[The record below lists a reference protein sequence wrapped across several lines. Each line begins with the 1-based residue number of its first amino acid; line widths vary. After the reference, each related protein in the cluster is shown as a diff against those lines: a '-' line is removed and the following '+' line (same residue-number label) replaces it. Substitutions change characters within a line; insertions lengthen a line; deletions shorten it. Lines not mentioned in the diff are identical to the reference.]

1 MPTILTAKKGVSLAK
16 TFTPEGVE
24 SYGSAKYFSH
34 SPLKTSDI
42 YSLSAALMSLENTKN
57 SCVIRGSFN
66 PAANLPEFTDGKLIQ
81 RKKALFT
88 DEPLHWVMLDVDSY
102 PTTLPA
108 EEAIAAFISN
118 ELPSGFHN
126 RTYHYQLSSS
136 YGTKGNEGLL
146 KAHLWFWLATP
157 YDSTIL
163 REWAKT
169 LPILDY
175 SVYNTVH
182 IHYTAAPVFKGV
194 PDPVAKRSGLVEGL
208 IDEVKLVIEPVVRTL
223 PDFVPEYVIDTEW
236 PLPRISREI
245 LPNISPDITN
255 DEWVK
260 VGMAL
265 HHQGS
270 GGSEW
275 LQAFDEWSANGQS
288 YEEDVC
294 SIRWGSFYRDSGAK
308 VGIGTLLFMA
318 GQTRSSVATDDEFEP
333 LTVTPSEPNTE
344 RYKLI
349 PAHEFAA
356 GIAPSWLVKG
366 LIPKA
371 ELVVMFGASGS
382 GKSFMALDIAAS
394 IATGTM
400 WRSLRVKKGRV
411 IYIAAEGAGGFR
423 NRLKAYEMAKGVP
436 LTELDIMVI
445 AAAPNFL
452 EKQDAL
458 DLAACMVPFEPTLV
472 IVDTWAQTTPGGN
485 ENSGEDMGKA
495 LKNCKAMHHA
505 TGATVLLIH
514 HSGKNASA
522 GARGWSGLR
531 AAADAELEVL
541 RNGEDRVLSS
551 TKQKDGE
558 DGAEYGFK
566 LDVIPLGL
574 DEDGDV
580 VSSCVVSEADIV
592 NVKAKN
598 TLGKVE
604 QALLEAAGSLVG
616 LDGVLP
622 DENSVRDSAVELL
635 PLEDEKRDR
644 RKYLTGRAMTK
655 LVEKGLL
662 IRTDGR
668 IQLA

>member
-16 TFTPEGVE
+16 TFTPNGVE
-24 SYGSAKYFSH
+24 SYGSAKYFEH
-34 SPLKTSDI
+34 TPLEVTDI
-42 YSLSAALMSLENTKN
+42 LSLSAALTKLEGIKN
-57 SCVIRGSFN
+57 SCIIRGSFN
-66 PAANLPEFTDGKLIQ
+66 SSADLPEFTEGKFIQ

-88 DEPLHWVMLDVDSY
+88 DSPIYWIMLDVDNY
-102 PTTLPA
+102 PSTLPP
-108 EEAIAAFISN
+108 EEAINTFIAE
-118 ELPSGFHN
+118 ELPSGFHS

-136 YGTKGNEGLL
+136 YGTNGNEGLL

-157 YDSTIL
+157 YDSITL

-175 SVYNTVH
+175 SVFNTVH
-182 IHYTAAPVFKGV
+182 IHYTASPIFDGL
-194 PDPVAKRSGLVEGL
+194 PDPVTTRSGLVEGL
-208 IDEVKLVIEPVVRTL
+208 LDEVKLVIEPVVRTL
-223 PDFVPEYVIDTEW
+223 PDFVPEYVVDAEW
-236 PLPRISREI
+236 PLQRITREI

-260 VGMAL
+260 VGMCL

-275 LQAFDEWSANGQS
+275 LQAFDEWSSSGQS

-294 SIRWGSFYRDSGAK
+294 SIRWESFYRDSGTK

-318 GQTRSSVATDDEFEP
+318 GQSRSSVATDDEFEYF
-333 LTVTPSEPNTE
+333 TPPSDEVNTE
-344 RYKLI
+344 RYKLV
-349 PAHEFAA
+349 PAHEFAE
-356 GIAPSWLVKG
+356 GVAPSWLVKG

-394 IATGTM
+394 IATGTP

-411 IYIAAEGAGGFR
+411 VYIAAEGAGGFR
-423 NRLKAYEMAKGVP
+423 NRLKAYEMSKGVP
-436 LTELDIMVI
+436 LADLDLLVI

-452 EKQDAL
+452 EKQDSL
-458 DLAACMVPFEPTLV
+458 DLAACMVPYAPTLV

-485 ENSGEDMGKA
+485 ENSGEDMGTA
-495 LKNCKAMHHA
+495 LKNCRGIHRA

-574 DEDGDV
+574 DMDGDV
-580 VSSCVVSEADIV
+580 VSSCVVAEADVV

-598 TLGKVE
+598 ALGKVE

-616 LDGVLP
+616 LDGSLP

-644 RKYLTGRAMTK
+644 RKYLTGRALTK

-662 IRTDGR
+662 IRNEGR